1 MKITV
6 EILRYNPETGA
17 DPAFQ
22 SYTVDAQPA
31 NRVLDILMDIK
42 RNQDGSLGFR
52 KSCAHGVC
60 GSDAMIINGKEGLAC
75 KTLVKD
81 ALPEGETTIKVE
93 PLKHFPLQ
101 KDLMVDPDV
110 FFEKYRSV
118 SPFFIPAEAPPKS
131 KEYIQ
136 SRDQRKKFD
145 DPTKCILCSAC
156 YSACPVLDTESGFI
170 GPAAS
175 AQAARFNKDS
185 RDKGLAPRLAVLD
198 GENGVWGCE
207 NHFECTRVC
216 PREIKITKLI
226 NETKREIKQFK
237 EEKGIE

>member
-6 EILRYNPETGA
+6 EIIRYNPESGA
-17 DPAFQ
+17 DPYIQ
-22 SYTVDAQPA
+22 SFPVDAEPS
-31 NRVLDILMDIK
+31 NRVLDLLMDIK

-81 ALPEGETTIKVE
+81 ALPEGEDIIRVE

-101 KDLMVDPDV
+101 RDLMVNPET
-110 FFEKYRSV
+110 FFEKYRAI
-118 SPFFIPAEAPPKS
+118 SPFLIQKAEPPKA

-136 SRDQRKKFD
+136 SQEERKRFD

-156 YSACPVLDTESGFI
+156 YSACPVLESQFGFI
-170 GPAAS
+170 GPAAA

-185 RDKGLAPRLAVLD
+185 RDRGLEPRLAVLNSED
-198 GENGVWGCE
+198 GVWGCE

-216 PREIKITKLI
+216 PRGIKITKLI
-226 NETKREIKQFK
+226 NETKREIKQY
-237 EEKGIE
+237 ENT

>member
-1 MKITV
+1 
-6 EILRYNPETGA
+6 
-17 DPAFQ
+17 
-22 SYTVDAQPA
+22 
-31 NRVLDILMDIK
+31 
-42 RNQDGSLGFR
+42 
-52 KSCAHGVC
+52 
-60 GSDAMIINGKEGLAC
+60 MIINGKEGLAC

-81 ALPEGETTIKVE
+81 ALPDGETTIKVE

-101 KDLMVDPDV
+101 KDLMVDPKV

-118 SPFFIPAEAPPKS
+118 SPFFIPANAPPKS

-198 GENGVWGCE
+198 AENGVWGCE